1 MQNLYSNY
9 IQQDDQ
15 DIEFEESATEL
26 DQIINNQNDFSNIEL
41 DSEMTDTENGDLIY
55 QQFNNDSSTTQ
66 MSNDIILTKPNPI
79 SE

>member
-55 QQFNNDSSTTQ
+55 Q
-66 MSNDIILTKPNPI
+66 
-79 SE
+79 